1 MSATDPALSLLAS
14 LLRPVGAADRMVV
27 VRTDERWRVTSID
40 EAKDGDAMIWG
51 RSALPSGS
59 PLPSATSSAIHR
71 EIGLA
76 RTRIRPPDGLR
87 VRALHRLGPARAGTG
102 SVRRRIRRAVLG
114 GAALELAR
122 RPNTERVLDRV
133 LSDAGLRSTSQLRP
147 SSGGGAT
154 LRGRDAYDR
163 AVVARLAPAGS
174 GADPQRAAQALRT
187 LASADLPQVPR
198 LLEEGITLGISWTT
212 ETALPGRR
220 PDRLSNAL
228 TRETTAVL
236 ATLPSRRGPT
246 HVAGR

>member
-1 MSATDPALSLLAS
+1 
-14 LLRPVGAADRMVV
+14 
-27 VRTDERWRVTSID
+27 
-40 EAKDGDAMIWG
+40 MIWG

-147 SSGGGAT
+147 SSGGGAR
-154 LRGRDAYDR
+154 RGRDAYDR

-187 LASADLPQVPR
+187 LASADLPRFPGCSR
-198 LLEEGITLGISWTT
+198 RGSRWGS
-212 ETALPGRR
+212 PGRPR
-220 PDRLSNAL
+220 PRSPDDGPIGCRTHS
-228 TRETTAVL
+228 RGR
-236 ATLPSRRGPT
+236 PPRCWPPSSRRGPT